1 VAGGGDAKDKML
13 RTGRATVA
21 HLSGRRHIITRHVF
35 GLRAAFLRVRD
46 YERAPAQRSAGA
58 VHHGGVNGAGR
69 ATVRGGAWPP
79 RPARNDHLAGSNET
93 GAIIATPCIGRRDP
107 IAQQQSART
116 RDAASTEQAVQQQDQ
131 ERIRAQ
137 IAADTIALRRI
148 YADDFLGIGPTG
160 VVRNKAEVIADFT
173 THALTY
179 QSITTAEVRVRVY
192 GNTAVETGRST
203 MVGQDRGKDVPREN
217 RFTRVWVMTD
227 GRWQLVANHYSLM
240 TTQ

>member
-1 VAGGGDAKDKML
+1 MK
-13 RTGRATVA
+13 RA
-21 HLSGRRHIITRHVF
+21 S
-35 GLRAAFLRVRD
+35 
-46 YERAPAQRSAGA
+46 
-58 VHHGGVNGAGR
+58 
-69 ATVRGGAWPP
+69 
-79 RPARNDHLAGSNET
+79 
-93 GAIIATPCIGRRDP
+93 IIAVLVLSAVSSA
-107 IAQQQSART
+107 IAQQQSAQT
-116 RDAASTEQAVQQQDQ
+116 RDVASTEQAVLQQDQ

-137 IAADTIALRRI
+137 ITADTIALRRI

-179 QSITTAEVRVRVY
+179 QSIITAEVRVRVY

>member
-1 VAGGGDAKDKML
+1 MKRM
-13 RTGRATVA
+13 
-21 HLSGRRHIITRHVF
+21 S
-35 GLRAAFLRVRD
+35 
-46 YERAPAQRSAGA
+46 
-58 VHHGGVNGAGR
+58 
-69 ATVRGGAWPP
+69 
-79 RPARNDHLAGSNET
+79 
-93 GAIIATPCIGRRDP
+93 IIAALVLSTVSST

-116 RDAASTEQAVQQQDQ
+116 RDAATPEQAVQQQDQ

-192 GNTAVETGRST
+192 GNAAVETGRST
-203 MVGQDRGKDVPREN
+203 MVGQDKGKDVPREN
-217 RFTRVWVMTD
+217 RFTRVWVKRA
-227 GRWQLVANHYSLM
+227 GRWQLVQNHYSPLASP
-240 TTQ
+240 

>member
-1 VAGGGDAKDKML
+1 MK
-13 RTGRATVA
+13 RT
-21 HLSGRRHIITRHVF
+21 
-35 GLRAAFLRVRD
+35 
-46 YERAPAQRSAGA
+46 
-58 VHHGGVNGAGR
+58 
-69 ATVRGGAWPP
+69 W
-79 RPARNDHLAGSNET
+79 
-93 GAIIATPCIGRRDP
+93 IIAALVLSAVSST

-116 RDAASTEQAVQQQDQ
+116 RDAASTEQAVQKQDQ

-192 GNTAVETGRST
+192 GNAAVQTGRST
-203 MVGQDRGKDVPREN
+203 LVGHDRGKAVPREN

-227 GRWQLVANHYSLM
+227 GKWQLVANHYSPM

>member
-1 VAGGGDAKDKML
+1 MK
-13 RTGRATVA
+13 RT
-21 HLSGRRHIITRHVF
+21 S
-35 GLRAAFLRVRD
+35 
-46 YERAPAQRSAGA
+46 
-58 VHHGGVNGAGR
+58 
-69 ATVRGGAWPP
+69 
-79 RPARNDHLAGSNET
+79 
-93 GAIIATPCIGRRDP
+93 IIAALVLSAVSSA
-107 IAQQQSART
+107 IAQQQGAQT
-116 RDAASTEQAVQQQDQ
+116 RDAASTEQAVHQQDQ
-131 ERIRAQ
+131 VRIRAQ
-137 IAADTIALRRI
+137 ITADTLALRRI

-179 QSITTAEVRVRVY
+179 QSITTAELRVRVY

-217 RFTRVWVMTD
+217 RFTRVWVRTD